1 MKTQIIQLE
10 AHDDHI
16 SIRDKMNWSKTP
28 RILLVLPRRRR
39 FDLNLLDLKL
49 IQRHAHSLGAE
60 LGLVTKSAKIIRTA
74 KELGIPIFKSNLAAQ
89 REAWPQEKS
98 RPSKR
103 RKAKQNL
110 REVGKELRPIEA
122 KWRKHPLTRLGFF
135 TLATLSLLLLA
146 FAFIPQARIE
156 IEPERRTQS
165 LVIPMR
171 ANLGIEDVFL
181 SGSIPAYKLR
191 ATLTEE
197 RSLVSSGRIA
207 IPVQVARGSVL
218 FRNLTDLPIQ
228 IPAGTVIRSIEDE
241 EIRFATVEN
250 AKIAGDVNAEVKIPV
265 KSLIFG
271 ERGNLEANTLQAIE
285 GELGLWLAVTNPEAT
300 SGGGDSYVSAPTE
313 RDREE
318 LRTSAMTHFHKDAD
332 AEIKKE
338 LAPGDLIFPNSLG
351 EIKILEEIYDPP
363 EGETGDRLTLQM
375 SAAFE
380 VLYAKEADLVELAQS
395 ALLASIPPGFTP
407 VPNSLN
413 FSPASE
419 FETNLVGVTS
429 WQMRVAQ
436 ELRPIIS
443 STQVGSL
450 VQGHSSKTAIR
461 ILGGHFSLISS
472 PKITITP
479 AWWQW
484 LPIAPFRIEV
494 IVK

>member
-10 AHDDHI
+10 PHDDHI

-39 FDLNLLDLKL
+39 FDLNLLDLTL

-60 LGLVTKSAKIIRTA
+60 LGLVTKSAKIIRAA
-74 KELGIPIFKSNLAAQ
+74 KELSIPVFTTNLAAQ
-89 REAWPQEKS
+89 REAWTQEKS
-98 RPSKR
+98 RPRKR

-110 REVGKELRPIEA
+110 REVGKELRPAEA
-122 KWRKHPLTRLGFF
+122 EWRKHPLTRLGLFA
-135 TLATLSLLLLA
+135 LATLSLLLLA

-165 LVIPMR
+165 LIIPVR

-181 SGSIPAYKLR
+181 SGSIPAYELR

-197 RSLVSSGRIA
+197 RSLVSSGRVA
-207 IPVQVARGSVL
+207 IPAQVARGSVT
-218 FRNLTDLPIQ
+218 FRNLTDLPVQ

-241 EIRFATVEN
+241 EIRFATV
-250 AKIAGDVNAEVKIPV
+250 DDAEVAGGVDAEVEVPV

-271 ERGNLEANTLQAIE
+271 ERGNLEADMLQAIE
-285 GELGLWLAVTNPEAT
+285 GELGLWLAATNPEVT
-300 SGGGDSYVSAPTE
+300 SGGGDTYVSAPTE
-313 RDREE
+313 RDRED
-318 LRTSAMTHFHKDAD
+318 LRASAMNHFHKESE

-338 LAPGDLIFPNSLG
+338 LAPGDVVFPNSLG
-351 EIKILEEIYDPP
+351 EIKILEEVYDPP
-363 EGETGDRLTLQM
+363 EGETGDRLTLNM
-375 SAAFE
+375 VAAFE
-380 VLYAKEADLVELAQS
+380 VLHAREADLAELARAALS
-395 ALLASIPPGFTP
+395 ASTPPGFIP

-413 FSPASE
+413 FSPASQ

-436 ELRPIIS
+436 ELRPNLS
-443 STQVGSL
+443 PTQVGAL
-450 VQGHSSKTAIR
+450 VQGRSPEVAMR
-461 ILGGHFSLISS
+461 ILDKNFALASP
-472 PKITITP
+472 PKITLSP